1 MGKYES
7 GLAAHSFRDISLP
20 NYESGGWEAVESV
33 SVKPEG
39 VPTMPWSAIPLDTVQ
54 LHTYIDCMARPS
66 GPHRCY
72 ALAARKSA
80 RHLSRLYDSHLA
92 LSQFSILGLLKSH
105 GPLKITELADMLIME
120 RTSLVRALKPL
131 QASGW
136 VVAERSENGRAF
148 DVTLSPSGLEKVA
161 EAMPLWA
168 EAQTAFEGE
177 VGRDR
182 AIRLRDEILELNL
195 GG

>member
-92 LSQFSILGLLKSH
+92 PAGLAGSLFSVLGLLKAQL
-105 GPLKITELADMLIME
+105 PPQITQLD
-120 RTSLVRALKPL
+120 
-131 QASGW
+131 
-136 VVAERSENGRAF
+136 
-148 DVTLSPSGLEKVA
+148 D
-161 EAMPLWA
+161 
-168 EAQTAFEGE
+168 
-177 VGRDR
+177 
-182 AIRLRDEILELNL
+182 
-195 GG
+195 